1 MKIVIIEDSN
11 SLRENLHELFAL
23 KGYNVLSLPT
33 GHEAIDKLIN
43 FSPDIIL
50 CDILLPGKD
59 GYQILAEVRKND
71 ELKKA
76 VFIFITAKS
85 DSVQIREGMNL
96 GADDYLT
103 KPFSFDDLMAAI
115 KTRVDRHSVLNN
127 TENNQIL
134 GEKLKN
140 LTRKEREIIK
150 LIGRSYSSVEISKEL
165 FISKKTV
172 DNHRN
177 NIIKKLNFR
186 GKLSLVKFALGN
198 SRELSEIS

>member
-1 MKIVIIEDSN
+1 
-11 SLRENLHELFAL
+11 
-23 KGYNVLSLPT
+23 
-33 GHEAIDKLIN
+33 
-43 FSPDIIL
+43 
-50 CDILLPGKD
+50 
-59 GYQILAEVRKND
+59 VRKND

>member
-1 MKIVIIEDSN
+1 
-11 SLRENLHELFAL
+11 
-23 KGYNVLSLPT
+23 
-33 GHEAIDKLIN
+33 
-43 FSPDIIL
+43 
-50 CDILLPGKD
+50 
-59 GYQILAEVRKND
+59 
-71 ELKKA
+71 
-76 VFIFITAKS
+76 
-85 DSVQIREGMNL
+85 
-96 GADDYLT
+96 
-103 KPFSFDDLMAAI
+103 MAAI